1 MRFRLQ
7 DLPRRQ
13 QDPGRQQHQVYRL
26 GSSVPRLA
34 AGVYVQDNVRIIGD
48 VAIGAGASVWCGA
61 VIRADNGRIEIGE
74 RSNIQDLA
82 LIHALPGNCVS
93 IGAGVSIAH
102 HATVHGCRIGGNC
115 LIGIG
120 AILLDGA
127 VIGADTIV
135 GAGALVPAGRV
146 YPAGV
151 LLTGVPAKV
160 ARDLTAAEI
169 ASIRVN
175 ARNYVELARRYR
187 AGLEPVARLRLAQT
201 G

>member
-1 MRFRLQ
+1 MLFRLQ
-7 DLPRRQ
+7 DFPWRQRRFH
-13 QDPGRQQHQVYRL
+13 RQQHQVYRL
-26 GSSVPRLA
+26 GASAPRLA
-34 AGVYVQDNVRIIGD
+34 ADVYVQDNACIIGD
-48 VAIGAGASVWCGA
+48 VVIGVDASVWSGA

-74 RSNIQDLA
+74 GSNIQDLA
-82 LIHALPGNCVS
+82 LIHALPGNGVS

-127 VIGADTIV
+127 VIGVNTIV

-146 YPAGV
+146 YPGGV
-151 LLTGVPAKV
+151 LLAGVPAKV
-160 ARDLTAAEI
+160 VRDLSAAEI
-169 ASIRVN
+169 ESIRVN
-175 ARNYVELARRYR
+175 AQNYVEMARRYR
-187 AGLEPVARLRLAQT
+187 AELEPVATLRLAQT